1 VKRWRGGGHEAQ
13 NCHDLPVCSCYQFSP
28 GCPVLS
34 VVVPAPGAE
43 MTGMALLFVAAFY
56 LGYGVLCWWQSDKM
70 NTKSK
75 NEWLKALAV
84 SCWIA
89 CASALCY
96 VLQEVLK

>member
-1 VKRWRGGGHEAQ
+1 MA
-13 NCHDLPVCSCYQFSP
+13 L
-28 GCPVLS
+28 
-34 VVVPAPGAE
+34 APGAE